1 MPQFTHV
8 LGPVVSAGA
17 GKPQSRL
24 IKRLSILRE
33 LIDSLPPF
41 DFFDQTLDGEL
52 IDGLAFQDRGFQVKP
67 QYSFVIDC
75 TQDEDTLWE
84 GLQSKTRQHI
94 RRASEKFSVEE
105 VEDPFD
111 FIDFYTKNLQARGG
125 RNYIDFSTFPQVFWQ
140 SRTQVSGEILC
151 ARWQNGA
158 PAAMVFLVW
167 GYGTMYYTLSTR
179 AGHADDNGSV
189 SLLIWSAIKRAW
201 SRGLKFD
208 LDGVSSSGTA
218 RFYSGFNGCPKL
230 RFIVRKRPALHDLLR
245 DAKHLVFGRPR
256 SSDFC

>member
-94 RRASEKFSVEE
+94 DGRAKSSPSK
-105 VEDPFD
+105 
-111 FIDFYTKNLQARGG
+111 
-125 RNYIDFSTFPQVFWQ
+125 
-140 SRTQVSGEILC
+140 
-151 ARWQNGA
+151 RWKI
-158 PAAMVFLVW
+158 
-167 GYGTMYYTLSTR
+167 
-179 AGHADDNGSV
+179 
-189 SLLIWSAIKRAW
+189 LLI
-201 SRGLKFD
+201 L
-208 LDGVSSSGTA
+208 
-218 RFYSGFNGCPKL
+218 
-230 RFIVRKRPALHDLLR
+230 
-245 DAKHLVFGRPR
+245 
-256 SSDFC
+256 